1 MHPPAENVRVTHLAF
16 ADESHWNTDRYRALG
31 LVTLEAQWQVDIEQA
46 IKENL
51 IKHGITGELK
61 WSKIDRDRDRDA
73 ACDLLR
79 TALGLIAQ
87 NQLRVDV
94 LIWDIEDSRHK
105 VRRRDDLNNLQ
116 RLLYRICIDVLTRRW
131 PAQAHWTI
139 YADQQSGIDWDNLPL
154 MLRRGLARH
163 HRQQPPQLIE
173 SVSSPSIA
181 ELRPVTS
188 HATPIVMLADLF
200 SGLAVFSHEHW
211 TDFQEWRQEQRGQ
224 RRLPP
229 TQENERLLQLSKR
242 TKMRFSVL
250 DTVLTTCHQ
259 LKLDTTLDTCEGLRT
274 RDPACPL
281 NFWFY
286 RPQGAYDKAPQKQ
299 KKVNGEG
306 FQRR

>member
-79 TALGLIAQ
+79 TALRLIAQ
-87 NQLRVDV
+87 DQLRVDV
-94 LIWDIEDSRHK
+94 MIWDIEDSRHK

-131 PAQAHWTI
+131 PAQAHWAI
-139 YADQQSGIDWDNLPL
+139 YADQQSGIDWHNLPL

-173 SVSSPSIA
+173 LVSSP
-181 ELRPVTS
+181 L
-188 HATPIVMLADLF
+188 
-200 SGLAVFSHEHW
+200 
-211 TDFQEWRQEQRGQ
+211 
-224 RRLPP
+224 LP
-229 TQENERLLQLSKR
+229 N
-242 TKMRFSVL
+242 
-250 DTVLTTCHQ
+250 
-259 LKLDTTLDTCEGLRT
+259 
-274 RDPACPL
+274 
-281 NFWFY
+281 
-286 RPQGAYDKAPQKQ
+286 
-299 KKVNGEG
+299 
-306 FQRR
+306 